1 MLPSNHA
8 VRVSRSADESVRVRD
23 PKRMNYTFKSQSSGS
38 VFGAPAGQPP
48 DTVQSIQSAI
58 LRKHWT
64 SKGVAFSTRERFP
77 RNRPRW
83 KD

>member
-1 MLPSNHA
+1 MNA
-8 VRVSRSADESVRVRD
+8 QVRVRD
-23 PKRMNYTFKSQSSGS
+23 PKRMNYTFKSETSSS
-38 VFGAPAGQPP
+38 LFGAEAGQPP

-58 LRKHWT
+58 LSRHWT

-77 RNRPRW
+77 RARPRW